1 MVPEAR
7 YAQQACQKCEAA
19 DAVCAVYRH
28 ALKDIVRG
36 LPSAAQNTAIA
47 ALDNDKVHY
56 LGRLY
61 HKMVKAGMI
70 LTKHW
75 TDQESTDF
83 KTAVLELHNAT
94 EELMKNPGATV
105 KGWMGAK

>member
-1 MVPEAR
+1 MVPEPR
-7 YAQQACQKCEAA
+7 YAQQSCQKCDAA

-36 LPSAAQNTAIA
+36 DLLGAQKTAIA

-56 LGRLY
+56 LGRLF
-61 HKMVKAGMI
+61 HKIVKAGFI

-83 KTAVLELHNAT
+83 KAAVLDLHASG
-94 EELMKNPGATV
+94 EELNKNPGATV
-105 KGWMGAK
+105 KGWVGAK